1 MRWRHQM
8 SRLLKAD
15 SIEMEKV
22 VSWELIFGDQMTSW
36 ILLIFIL
43 VTYLLCDN
51 FALINNA
58 GYEYILKIG
67 W

>member
-1 MRWRHQM
+1 
-8 SRLLKAD
+8 
-15 SIEMEKV
+15 MEKV
-22 VSWELIFGDQMTSW
+22 VSWELIFGDQITSW

-58 GYEYILKIG
+58 GYEYILKNRLVTEIYY
-67 W
+67 